1 MKLLKRIII
10 VYFTKIGK
18 YIHPPP
24 DQIKPEVELQFV
36 SQQIFNEQMQT
47 IEMTCI
53 TRGSQEPV
61 IAHLVFNLTS
71 KVDRKW
77 GCYT

>member
-1 MKLLKRIII
+1 MS
-10 VYFTKIGK
+10 IG
-18 YIHPPP
+18 
-24 DQIKPEVELQFV
+24 
-36 SQQIFNEQMQT
+36 
-47 IEMTCI
+47 TCKFWHTVVLFFCMCKVKNHRTL

-77 GCYT
+77 GRYT

>member
-1 MKLLKRIII
+1 MEK
-10 VYFTKIGK
+10 
-18 YIHPPP
+18 HN
-24 DQIKPEVELQFV
+24 QIK
-36 SQQIFNEQMQT
+36 
-47 IEMTCI
+47 

-77 GCYT
+77 GCYTILKVGDPEIISTQISEQKILM